1 MVMTMRTDKSRKCH
15 EAVLFI
21 VVGGGRGGDWVNNW
35 SKQPSWSF
43 YDEQDSNDD
52 DYGGGDD
59 ADDSDWLWTSL

>member
-1 MVMTMRTDKSRKCH
+1 MTMRTDKSRKCH

-43 YDEQDSNDD
+43 DEEQYSNDD
-52 DYGGGDD
+52 VDGGIDHAEDD
-59 ADDSDWLWTSL
+59 VH

>member
-1 MVMTMRTDKSRKCH
+1 MTMRTDKKSEMPRSS
-15 EAVLFI
+15 I
-21 VVGGGRGGDWVNNW
+21 VYSCRGREGGDWVNNW

-43 YDEQDSNDD
+43 DEEQDSNVE